1 MIYATILGCFYRLQP
16 KLVAVLGKGYSNKY
30 NLTMNNDSRVN
41 LAPLRANGTVDK
53 IIASYSYIFEQ

>member
-1 MIYATILGCFYRLQP
+1 MQP
-16 KLVAVLGKGYSNKY
+16 KSVAALGKGYSNKY